1 MGMRWEVTDQLP
13 SRDDFLEMLGKA
25 RRNTADAIVHAK
37 RTGNL
42 VLLLNY
48 QLQLADWDRLIE
60 RMRSP

>member
-1 MGMRWEVTDQLP
+1 M
-13 SRDDFLEMLGKA
+13 LEKA
-25 RRNTADAIVHAK
+25 RRNTADALVQAK

-60 RMRSP
+60 RMLDG

>member
-13 SRDDFLEMLGKA
+13 SRGDFLEMLVKA
-25 RRNTADAIVHAK
+25 RRNTADALVQAK

-42 VLLLNY
+42 LLLLNY

-60 RMRSP
+60 RMRGP